1 MDKKIIGMI
10 HLGRIRWIEES
21 WLDKII
27 ENAKYDL
34 RQLQEGGIKNACI
47 INESDIPYNITISE
61 KEKKF
66 FLKAAQEIK
75 KESQIQL
82 GICVLYNDWK
92 ATLDIAKAIEA
103 DFVRIDTFVDLVAS
117 DAGII
122 YPEAQ
127 RIKEYQKTIW
137 AGNILLLTDI
147 HPKYK
152 KMLEAKSLA
161 TSANEAFSEWSD
173 WIIIT
178 WTCSWDPVKPQELK
192 QLKWEIWNRSIYLWS
207 GVSKENIKE
216 YRDYID
222 GAFIGT
228 SLKTDGKIDKQKV
241 IDLIKQFP
249 ES

>member
-1 MDKKIIGMI
+1 MDKKIIWMI

-21 WLDKII
+21 WLNKII
-27 ENAKYDL
+27 EDAKYDL
-34 RQLQEGGIKNACI
+34 LQLQEAWIKSACI
-47 INESDIPYNITISE
+47 INESDIPYSVTISE
-61 KEKKF
+61 KEKVF
-66 FLKAAQEIK
+66 FLKAAQELK
-75 KESQIQL
+75 KESKIQL
-82 GICVLYNDWK
+82 GVCVLYNDWK

-103 DFVRIDTFVDLVAS
+103 DFVRIDTFVDLVES

-127 RIKEYQKTIW
+127 RIKEYQRRIW
-137 AGNILLLTDI
+137 AENIMLLTDI

-152 KMLEAKSLA
+152 KMLEAKSLS
-161 TSANEAFSEWSD
+161 TSANEAFNEWSNG
-173 WIIIT
+173 IILT
-178 WTCSWDPVKPQELK
+178 WTCSWDPVKPEDLK
-192 QLKWEIWNRSIYLWS
+192 KLKWEIWNWPIYLWS

-228 SLKTDGKIDKQKV
+228 SLKTDWKINKQKV
-241 IDLIKQFP
+241 VDLIMNFP